1 MFKIGLKKPLAI
13 WIVSVCVAVLGIGGA
28 LYAGYR
34 LGQQDPHVVTVK
46 NITNVDDPNVKADF
60 GLFWQV
66 WEKIKE
72 YHIEG
77 DKVPDKNLVY
87 GAVDGLVKSLKDPYT
102 VFFPPAEA
110 KKFEQDVKG
119 NFGGIGAEI
128 GERDGQLTVIA
139 PLKDSP
145 AEKAGLLAKD
155 EVLAID
161 GTATDGLGV
170 NEAVSKIRGEIG
182 TKVTLTIFRAGW
194 SKPRD
199 FVITRDEIKVPTI
212 DWDVKD
218 GILHMKFY
226 AFNQNAPAQF
236 YQAIVGGIQKGAKG
250 MVLDMRNNPGGYL
263 DVAVYLGGWFLP
275 KGATVVTEHVRV
287 GQDTVYQADGNAALK
302 DFPVVLLVN
311 GGSASASEILAG
323 ALRDD
328 RGIKLVGE
336 KTFGKG
342 TVQEVQDLKDGST
355 LKITIAKWLTPS
367 GATINKNGLDPDY
380 PVKLSEDDFAKGR
393 DPQLDRAME
402 VIKSIVASSTPVQ

>member
-1 MFKIGLKKPLAI
+1 MLNLKKPFVV
-13 WIVSVCVAVLGIGGA
+13 WISTVSIAVLLIGTA

-46 NITNVDDPNVKADF
+46 NITNVDDPAVKADF

-66 WEKIKE
+66 WEKIKD
-72 YHIEG
+72 YHING
-77 DKVPDKNLVY
+77 DTVPDKDLIY
-87 GAVDGLVKSLKDPYT
+87 GSVSGLVSGLKDPYT

-128 GERDGQLTVIA
+128 GVRNNNLTVIA

-145 AEKAGLLAKD
+145 SEKAGIMALD
-155 EVLAID
+155 RIIGID
-161 GTATDGLGV
+161 GLSTDGVDV

-182 TKVTLTIFRAGW
+182 TKVTLTILREG
-194 SKPRD
+194 SDKPRE
-199 FVITRDEIKVPTI
+199 FVITRGEIKVPTI

-226 AFNQNAPAQF
+226 AFNQNAPEQF
-236 YQAIVGGIQKGAKG
+236 YQAIVGAAAKGANG
-250 MVLDMRNNPGGYL
+250 MILDMRNNPGGYL
-263 DVAVYLGGWFLP
+263 DVAVYLAGWFMP
-275 KGATVVTEHVRV
+275 KGETVVTEHVRV
-287 GQDTVYQADGNAALK
+287 GQDTVYKADGNAALK
-302 DFPVVLLVN
+302 DFPVVVLVN

-328 RGIKLVGE
+328 RGAKLIGE
-336 KTFGKG
+336 TTFGKG

-367 GATINKNGLDPDY
+367 GGTINKTGLAPDY
-380 PVKLSEDDFAKGR
+380 PVKLTEEDFNNGK
-393 DPQLDRAME
+393 DPQLDKAFE
-402 VIKSIVASSTPVQ
+402 VIKSIIASSTPAK